1 MTLPQR
7 DQYLYQACYC
17 EENIWQLCQRPE
29 FMHSEAVVI
38 AALGD
43 CFPIL
48 QQRAATAAYLPV
60 LWDYHVVLLWH
71 TDDGDYIIDF
81 DTTLPFCTPLAD
93 YVQHSFFD
101 ERRLPANLRPLFRVI
116 PAQQYVSSLQSDRRH
131 MKTADG
137 WLAEPPAWLPISENT
152 SNLQQFINMK
162 DHHYGQIMTT
172 QQLLSTN
179 ISASL
184 C

>member
-7 DQYLYQACYC
+7 EHYLYQAYYC

-29 FMHSEAVVI
+29 FIHSEAVVI

-48 QQRAATAAYLPV
+48 QQRAATAPYLPV

-71 TDDGDYIIDF
+71 TGDGDYIIDF
-81 DTTLPFCTPLAD
+81 DTILPFCTPLAD
-93 YVQHSFFD
+93 YVQQSFFD
-101 ERRLPANLRPLFRVI
+101 ERRLHANLRPWFRVI
-116 PAQQYVSSLQSDRRH
+116 PAQQYATRLQSDRRH
-131 MKTADG
+131 MKSAAG
-137 WLAEPPAWLPISENT
+137 WLAEPPAWSPISDNA

-162 DHHYGQIMTT
+162 DHNYGQIMSAT
-172 QQLLSTN
+172 QLLATNSSST
-179 ISASL
+179 L